1 MTMENLPSMKM
12 YCISSG
18 KIGIFQPVM
27 LGFRGVKIVYQ
38 LDTKIPPKIKN
49 GPSWWSQEKAVEGH
63 AEQKM
68 PFWGRR
74 TYCSDYIKINNS
86 TEKKQGNLHQI
97 FSGGF

>member
-1 MTMENLPSMKM
+1 MENLPSMKM

-49 GPSWWSQEKAVEGH
+49 WPSWWSQEKAVEGH